1 MSIRM
6 YRTSLTP
13 EHLGQAVE
21 IWFQRRAFETQKLED
36 KSGVVVQAR
45 KGGTWAQVAGMSAA
59 FTVYLR
65 PLPEGVEVSTQVTRW
80 LDKAA
85 AGAAGALIF
94 APLMLTAGWGIYQ
107 QNKLKEELLTFLEYY
122 VAEVGT

>member
-1 MSIRM
+1 MSLRI
-6 YRTSLTP
+6 YRTMLTP

-21 IWFQRRAFETQKLED
+21 LWFKRRGFETQRLRDET
-36 KSGVVVQAR
+36 GVVVQAR

-59 FTVYLR
+59 FTVHLR
-65 PLPEGVEVSTQVTRW
+65 PREEGVEVSTQITRW

-85 AGAAGALIF
+85 AGAAGVLIF
-94 APLMLTAGWGIYQ
+94 SPLMLTAGWGIYQ

-122 VAEVGT
+122 VAEVGS